1 MSESIPFLP
10 QTIEPDDPQFSV
22 PSGRISGTSPI
33 GRSRDPVVLT
43 PSNKDSATGRLN
55 TAATPSDQ
63 EAGTRPGDDLVYAQA
78 YAAPQGLRVYCD
90 NHHIL
95 SF

>member
-10 QTIEPDDPQFSV
+10 QTIEPDEQQLPV
-22 PSGRISGTSPI
+22 PSGRISATSPI
-33 GRSRDPVVLT
+33 GRPRDPVVLT
-43 PSNKDSATGRLN
+43 PTNTDSATGRLN
-55 TAATPSDQ
+55 TIATPSDQ
-63 EAGTRPGDDLVYAQA
+63 EAGTRPGDVLVYAQA
-78 YAAPQGLRVYCD
+78 YTAPQGLRVYCD